1 MKSARKTVYREHALL
16 VSVIPT
22 FPKSIGTSLRSAKSP
37 KDNDSLVELEQLV
50 NTAGAIIVDR
60 ITQKKDKPE
69 VTFYIGRGKAAEI
82 RELVLEHEID
92 VVIFDNE
99 LSPAQVRNLE
109 KELQTKV
116 IDRTELILD
125 IFATHARSQQA
136 NLQVELAQLEYTLPR
151 LKRMW
156 THLSRIEGGIGIG
169 QRGPGEKKIEMD
181 RRLARDRITKIK
193 REIVEI
199 NKRRQRDIEQRS
211 EYFNIS
217 LIGYTNAGKSTL
229 MNTLTGTDCFVE
241 DKLFS
246 TLDTKTNLWHLGK
259 YKALLSDTVGFIKNL
274 PHNLIASFHATLQET
289 ISADL
294 LLHVIDISQHNVSEH
309 IEAVNKVLNELGCGE
324 KRRLLVFNKIDQS
337 DPLDTRIIT
346 EEFPDAVLISAREK
360 TGLDELAGR
369 VIKIIEE
376 NEIESTFSIPVGN
389 GKLRA
394 YLAEHGQI
402 LKESYTDSKVRI
414 KMKLTPQARAR
425 VVHHLKEARKEKG
438 IL

>member
-22 FPKSIGTSLRSAKSP
+22 SKSP

-69 VTFYIGRGKAAEI
+69 VTFYIGRGKVAEI
-82 RELVLEHEID
+82 KELVSAKSRMLSESGGDEHDID

-99 LSPAQVRNLE
+99 LSPAQIRNLE
-109 KELQTKV
+109 NELQTKV

-125 IFATHARSQQA
+125 IFATHARSRQSK
-136 NLQVELAQLEYTLPR
+136 LQVELAQLEYTLPR

-181 RRLARDRITKIK
+181 RRLAHDHITNIK
-193 REIVEI
+193 REIAEI
-199 NKRRQRDIEQRS
+199 NKRRQRDIENRS

-274 PHNLIASFHATLQET
+274 PHNLVASFHATLQET

-294 LLHVIDISQHNVSEH
+294 LLHIIDISQHNVLEH
-309 IEAVNKVLNELGCGE
+309 IEAVNKVLNELDCGE
-324 KRRLLVFNKIDQS
+324 KRRLLVFNKIDQA
-337 DPLDTRIIT
+337 DPLDIRIIAK
-346 EEFPDAVLISAREK
+346 EFPDAVLISAREK
-360 TGLDELAGR
+360 TGLNELAGR

-376 NEIESTFSIPVGN
+376 NEIVASFSIPVGA

-402 LKESYTDSKVRI
+402 IKESYTDSKMRI
-414 KMKLTPQARAR
+414 KMKLTPQAHAR
-425 VVHHLKEARKEKG
+425 VVHHLKEVRKEK
-438 IL
+438 L